1 MSLAAF
7 SLFSLPIVQ
16 EYDVAAVPDWG
27 DEPLLAV
34 DVLDENANVST
45 QKVYVRVISNKII
58 QYTEHYSYNDYS
70 CEIHHFLLA
79 AALFEHHLEVAVK
92 ILTTSTWKRPLM
104 CFNFHFRI
112 MYHHQWMSGASVEN
126 VMAGHAP
133 R

>member
-45 QKVYVRVISNKII
+45 QKV
-58 QYTEHYSYNDYS
+58 
-70 CEIHHFLLA
+70 
-79 AALFEHHLEVAVK
+79 
-92 ILTTSTWKRPLM
+92 
-104 CFNFHFRI
+104 
-112 MYHHQWMSGASVEN
+112 
-126 VMAGHAP
+126 
-133 R
+133 

>member
-58 QYTEHYSYNDYS
+58 QYTGHYSYYDCS
-70 CEIHHFLLA
+70 WEILQFLLA
-79 AALFEHHLEVAVK
+79 AAVFEHHL
-92 ILTTSTWKRPLM
+92 
-104 CFNFHFRI
+104 
-112 MYHHQWMSGASVEN
+112 
-126 VMAGHAP
+126 
-133 R
+133 